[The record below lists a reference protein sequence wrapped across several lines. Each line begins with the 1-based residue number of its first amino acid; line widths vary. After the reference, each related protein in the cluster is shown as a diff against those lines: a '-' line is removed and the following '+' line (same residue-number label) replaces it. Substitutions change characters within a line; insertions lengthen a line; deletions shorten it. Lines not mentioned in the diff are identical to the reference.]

1 MRELGSNFDVASDG
15 EIKELAS
22 LGVDGSRMIYANPM
36 KTVNG
41 LRACRTAGVSKMT
54 FDSAGE
60 IDKMAR
66 ECPGATALLRI
77 RIDNSSAHVDLNK
90 NSAPGA
96 SRRLRFCKRLRQ
108 PGWMQPALLFM

>member
-1 MRELGSNFDVASDG
+1 MELMRDLGSNFDVASDG
-15 EIKELAS
+15 EIMELSS

-41 LRACRTAGVSKMT
+41 LRACRNAGVGKMT

-66 ECPGATALLRI
+66 ECPGATVLLRI

-90 NSAPGA
+90 NSALPV
-96 SRRLRFCKRLRQ
+96 SRLWNFC
-108 PGWMQPALLFM
+108 

>member
-1 MRELGSNFDVASDG
+1 MRDLGSNFDVASDG
-15 EIKELAS
+15 EIMELAS

-41 LRACRTAGVSKMT
+41 LRACRNAGVGKMT

-90 NSAPGA
+90 KFGA
-96 SRRLRFCKRLRQ
+96 GREQALELCRRRKRQGLTLRV
-108 PGWMQPALLFM
+108 LLFM